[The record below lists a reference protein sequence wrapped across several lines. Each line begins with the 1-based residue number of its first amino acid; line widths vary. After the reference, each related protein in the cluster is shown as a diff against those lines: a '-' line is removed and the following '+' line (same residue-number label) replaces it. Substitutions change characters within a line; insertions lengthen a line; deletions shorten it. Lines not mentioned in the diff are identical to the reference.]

1 MREAA
6 LVGMVDGV
14 LDELKSYPKSTGVV
28 KVRRYVERALF
39 PFAMTQV
46 MHSSALQ
53 QTMRCWKAKSRNSGT
68 RKSALHTIHHPV
80 QSLLLIIL

>member
-14 LDELKSYPKSTGVV
+14 LAELKSYPDSTGVV
-28 KVRRYVERALF
+28 NVRRYIERALF

-46 MHSSALQ
+46 IHPSPQSISVKVGFRVHEL
-53 QTMRCWKAKSRNSGT
+53 RC
-68 RKSALHTIHHPV
+68 IP
-80 QSLLLIIL
+80 Q